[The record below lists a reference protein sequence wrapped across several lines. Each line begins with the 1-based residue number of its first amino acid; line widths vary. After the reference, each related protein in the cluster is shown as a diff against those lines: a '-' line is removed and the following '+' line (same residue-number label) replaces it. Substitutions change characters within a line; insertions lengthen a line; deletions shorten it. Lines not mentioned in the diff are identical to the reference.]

1 MRTFIIFAVSFLLLC
16 RAKNLLVEVEKSK
29 PQVEN
34 KVSSTKPTPKNI
46 ESRDKNISNKNEGD
60 LGKKYQGKNGEARL
74 EAIEAEVREL
84 KRGQEI
90 IAKRVEGI
98 EHMTADEFK
107 QFKFY
112 LDDLFDGLKPD
123 EEEPGTGTGDSGK
136 NRLFNYRY
144 NRGLI
149 PNSWWP
155 DEPEP
160 GTGKSKNRSIVP
172 CEFIKKRD
180 CRHYSHC
187 KICKK
192 GKRGRRG
199 RRGRGR
205 G

>member
-1 MRTFIIFAVSFLLLC
+1 MRTFMIFASFLLLC

-46 ESRDKNISNKNEGD
+46 ESRDKNISNKNKGD
-60 LGKKYQGKNGEARL
+60 LGKKYQGKKGEARL
-74 EAIEAEVREL
+74 EAVEAEVREL

-107 QFKFY
+107 QFKYY
-112 LDDLFDGLKPD
+112 LDDLDSLEPD
-123 EEEPGTGTGDSGK
+123 EAEPGTGTGDSSK
-136 NRLFNYRY
+136 NRLFNSRY
-144 NRGLI
+144 
-149 PNSWWP
+149 NSWWP
-155 DEPEP
+155 DVPEP
-160 GTGKSKNRSIVP
+160 GTGKSRNRSIVP

-192 GKRGRRG
+192 GRRGR

-205 G
+205 GRG